1 MLSQKLPKFVEKN
14 HSEISLR
21 GQYGEWGK
29 LLQFPIKHFHY
40 EEKMRSKYMSDEVI
54 CKIL

>member
-40 EEKMRSKYMSDEVI
+40 GEKMRSKYMSDEVI